1 MKRPSDIL
9 LRIPRF
15 AYFLVKK
22 PGFAR
27 KVASHHARAT
37 LGGAPLIRAIEYGVT
52 YHCQA
57 KCDKCSAAKMLDT
70 TRPKLTRDQVRRLAD
85 DCHRLGTYE
94 VNFTGGEPLLSD
106 DLERLIPLFHPST
119 TFVGINTNGALLD
132 RSRIRSLRDAGADLL
147 KISLDSP
154 VDCEHDASRRIDG
167 LYDHVIDVLKM
178 TREIRGIRAH
188 ICIVATPEVVQS
200 GKVERTLDIV
210 KQHDATLGIV
220 FPAATGGWSRRHEVL
235 LDSAARQD
243 LAGIARDRA
252 VFLQGNLGDG
262 EFLCPCGTR
271 EIYISCYGD
280 VIPCPFIQIA
290 FGNVTEERFDTIYRR
305 MAAWK
310 NCERQ
315 DVCSSA
321 EDPAFLERYVDTIAD
336 RPRNPVDFRDHP
348 AWKGEDEN
356 PDSTRD

>member
-1 MKRPSDIL
+1 MKRPADIL

-22 PGFAR
+22 PGFSR
-27 KVASHHARAT
+27 KVMDHHLRAKVN
-37 LGGAPLIRAIEYGVT
+37 GSPMIRAIEYGVT
-52 YHCQA
+52 YTCQA
-57 KCDKCSAAKMLDT
+57 SCDKCSAAKMLDT
-70 TRPKLTRDQVRRLAD
+70 SRDELSFEQVRLLAD
-85 DCHRLGTYE
+85 DCYRLGTYE
-94 VNFTGGEPLLSD
+94 VNFTGGEPLLSR
-106 DLERLIPLFHPST
+106 DLEQLIPLFHPDST
-119 TFVGINTNGALLD
+119 FIGINTNGALLD
-132 RSRIRSLRDAGADLL
+132 QRRIRSLRDAGADLL

-154 VDCEHDASRRIDG
+154 VGCEHDDSRGIEG

-188 ICIVATPEVVQS
+188 VCIVASRDVVQS
-200 GKVERTLDIV
+200 GKLERSLELV
-210 KQHDATLGIV
+210 KRHDATLGII

-235 LDSAARQD
+235 LDSASRASLAR
-243 LAGIARDRA
+243 IAHDRA

-262 EFLCPCGTR
+262 QFLCPCGTR

-290 FGNVTEERFDTIYRR
+290 FGNVKQERFDTIFRR

-310 NCERQ
+310 SNERR

-321 EDPAFLERYVDTIAD
+321 EDPEFLERYVDSIAD
-336 RPRNPVDFRDHP
+336 RPHNPVDFRDHP
-348 AWKGEDEN
+348 AWKDEDPE
-356 PDSTRD
+356 

>member
-27 KVASHHARAT
+27 KVMDHHARASVRSE
-37 LGGAPLIRAIEYGVT
+37 PMIRAIEYGVT
-52 YHCQA
+52 YACQA
-57 KCDKCSAAKMLDT
+57 RCDKCSAHKMLDT
-70 TRPKLTRDQVRRLAD
+70 SRDELTFDEVRLLAD
-85 DCHRLGTYE
+85 DCYRLGTYE
-94 VNFTGGEPLLSD
+94 VNFTGGEPLLSSE
-106 DLERLIPLFHPST
+106 LEQLIPLFHPSS

-132 RSRIRSLRDAGADLL
+132 PARIRSLRDAGADLL

-154 VDCEHDASRRIDG
+154 VDCEHDASRGIEG

-178 TREIRGIRAH
+178 TREVRGIRAH
-188 ICIVATPEVVQS
+188 ICMVATPEAVRA
-200 GKVERTLDIV
+200 GKVERTLELV
-210 KQHDATLGIV
+210 KRHDATLGIV

-235 LDSAARQD
+235 LDEASRQD
-243 LAGIARDRA
+243 LARIARDRA

-262 EFLCPCGTR
+262 AFVCPCGTR

-290 FGNVTEERFDTIYRR
+290 FGNVKDERFDAIYRR

-310 NCERQ
+310 SCERR

-321 EDPAFLERYVDTIAD
+321 EDPEFLKRYVDTIAD
-336 RPRNPVDFRDHP
+336 NPRNPVDYRDHP
-348 AWKGEDEN
+348 AWAGEDVE
-356 PDSTRD
+356 